1 MAAGNVARVLRGPGR
16 VVVGPTD
23 LGDDFPYGGTQIG
36 LTKMCVLKPIGT
48 NFRVV
53 AEGLGGEPTD
63 VLHSQNE
70 YVCGFFL
77 RGWDD
82 DAVRFFWPDNYSAG
96 AVSGHTLYTVP
107 GSMTAGGSML
117 SHAMKVLYVPDDP
130 VHVPA
135 MLIYSGIP
143 DWSDSAEMALQ
154 RREELGLPV
163 QLDCIRDPVGRILQ
177 IGMLADL
184 TL

>member
-1 MAAGNVARVLRGPGR
+1 MASGDVARILRAPGKI
-16 VVVGPTD
+16 VVGPTN
-23 LGDDFPYGGTQIG
+23 LSTAFPYGGTLIG
-36 LTKMCVLKPIGT
+36 LSRLCVLKPLGT
-48 NFRVV
+48 NLRVV

-70 YVCGFFL
+70 YVFSCFL

-82 DAVRFFWPDNYSAG
+82 DAVRFFWPDNYEVG
-96 AVSGHTLYTVP
+96 AVSGHALQTIPGTL
-107 GSMTAGGSML
+107 MAGASML
-117 SHAMKVLYVPDDP
+117 SHALKVLYVPDDV
-130 VHVPA
+130 VHVPSL
-135 MLIYSGIP
+135 LIYSGIP

-163 QLDCIRDPVGRILQ
+163 AMDCIRDATGRILQ
-177 IGMLADL
+177 LGMLADL